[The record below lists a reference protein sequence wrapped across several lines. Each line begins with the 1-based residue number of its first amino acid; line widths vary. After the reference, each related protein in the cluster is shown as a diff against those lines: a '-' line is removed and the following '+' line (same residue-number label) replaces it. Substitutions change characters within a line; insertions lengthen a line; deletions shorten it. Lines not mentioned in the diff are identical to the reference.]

1 MVYTIA
7 KIKNASSNIENV
19 TIKYIAKKVIA
30 TNIGEHKTFCNT
42 IANNIVATGNAKNN
56 NKIFILISF
65 LSKGTN

>member
-7 KIKNASSNIENV
+7 KTKNVSSNTANV
-19 TIKYIAKKVIA
+19 TTKYIAKNVIA
-30 TNIGEHKTFCNT
+30 TNIGEHKIFCNT

-65 LSKGTN
+65 LSQGTN